1 VHRRVGG
8 DEEGSDLT
16 PHQYPDADPSYIA
29 ECGHKSRLL
38 CVGWCHHL
46 RALLLVEIG
55 VLRPNGTLQA
65 IARAAPTTVRAL
77 RKVDDLKRWQADALG
92 VSEVID
98 AVPGT
103 EGEEKEDQPLAPRQ
117 AVGPQCPRND
127 LTFGSIR
134 SGVQKGSQTNST
146 STPVTPSSIRVT

>member
-1 VHRRVGG
+1 VSVGVIVFERCCSSMDDAERDLEYAVEHATG
-8 DEEGSDLT
+8 EGRMFHSWAYYL
-16 PHQYPDADPSYIA
+16 
-29 ECGHKSRLL
+29 
-38 CVGWCHHL
+38 
-46 RALLLVEIG
+46 
-55 VLRPNGTLQA
+55 
-65 IARAAPTTVRAL
+65 AL
-77 RKVDDLKRWQADALG
+77 RKVDDLKRWQVDALG

-103 EGEEKEDQPLAPRQ
+103 EGEEKELQPLAPRQ